1 MINDEHKSHPSFA
14 VAQFSRRNSSGAV
27 PLFGASVGHSNTIT
41 LTISR
46 AEEIRSTD
54 LSYDRYFARE
64 QLIEVEMT
72 QTQFAE
78 MITSMNYGSGVPV
91 TIRQV
96 GRERP
101 EDPPVENKRAQH
113 SHEFKEK
120 MERFAKTL
128 DNGEAELQLLLKK
141 PKLSK
146 DDKHRMKHLFS
157 HMKVN
162 IKENIPFFE
171 KQFEEQMDKTVGEA
185 KGEIDA
191 FITHAVTRTGLEGL
205 RKEGKMLGEKNNK
218 KL

>member
-1 MINDEHKSHPSFA
+1 MLEGHEYKSHPSFA
-14 VAQFSRRNSSGAV
+14 VIQVSRRNSSRAM

-41 LTISR
+41 ITIHR
-46 AEEIRSTD
+46 ADEIRSTD
-54 LSYDRYFARE
+54 LSYDNYFAKE

-91 TIRQV
+91 TIRQF
-96 GRERP
+96 GSEIP
-101 EDPPVENKRAQH
+101 ENPPVENKRAQH

-120 MERFAKTL
+120 MVQFSKTL
-128 DNGEAELQLLLKK
+128 EDGRIELQTLLKK

-146 DDKHRMKHLFS
+146 DDKHRMNMLFNYMS
-157 HMKVN
+157 VN
-162 IKENIPFFE
+162 IKDNIPYFE

-205 RKEGKMLGEKNNK
+205 RKEGKMLEDNK